1 MAEAT
6 TLTDLVEQPFRLLQ
20 ELDRRCR
27 QAAAGR
33 QQDAA
38 LETGDEWVGVALVM
52 GGRNILVNR
61 DEIREVL
68 PVPTVARVPGAR
80 AWLRGLANVRGQLL
94 SVVDLNHL
102 AGGQPT
108 HVDRTS
114 RVIAVKHPEIPAGLL
129 VDEVRGFRRF
139 QPDEAV
145 DNQPEDLKGEFAGFL
160 RGGFRRG
167 EEYWAVLGL
176 RDLVESQLFL
186 QAAQ

>member
-1 MAEAT
+1 MAEVT
-6 TLTDLVEQPFRLLQ
+6 TLADLADQPFKLLQ

-33 QQDAA
+33 QQEGA

-52 GGRNILVNR
+52 GDHHILVDR

-68 PVPTVARVPGAR
+68 PVPSLARVPGAR

-94 SVVDLNHL
+94 SVVDLSHL
-102 AGGQPT
+102 AGGEPT
-108 HVDRTS
+108 HTDRTS
-114 RVIAVKHPEIPAGLL
+114 RVIAVKHPEIPAGFL

-145 DNQPEDLKGEFAGFL
+145 DKTPEGFDRAFAEFF
-160 RGGFRRG
+160 RGGYRRG
-167 EEYWAVLGL
+167 DEYWAVLGL